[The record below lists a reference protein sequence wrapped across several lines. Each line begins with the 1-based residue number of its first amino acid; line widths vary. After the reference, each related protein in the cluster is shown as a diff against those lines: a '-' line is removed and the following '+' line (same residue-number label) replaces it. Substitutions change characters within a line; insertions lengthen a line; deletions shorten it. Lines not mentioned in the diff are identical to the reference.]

1 MTTSQKLRIAT
12 DRNLMVY
19 DVEAKVSTL
28 TPRLVSLLKE
38 VMLDNSMYSDPEDSV
53 KGTAKLHTI
62 LITDKVKCNMFTN
75 LNYDFCFTNGINIR
89 NADIDLTK
97 KFLLIG
103 GNVVYGDEVVVLGIG
118 INEDGKEEYL
128 LGSC

>member
-1 MTTSQKLRIAT
+1 MTTLEKLRIAT

-38 VMLDNSMYSDPEDSV
+38 VMLDNPMYSDPEDV
-53 KGTAKLHTI
+53 INGTAKLHTI
-62 LITDKVKCNMFTN
+62 LITKGIFYNKTICDFTSF
-75 LNYDFCFTNGINIR
+75 DGVSIINAGR
-89 NADIDLTK
+89 DLTK
-97 KFLLIG
+97 YFLSFG
-103 GNVVYGDEVVVLGIG
+103 GSVVRGDKTVVLGIG
-118 INEDGKEEYL
+118 TNEDGKEEYL